1 MGRLSD
7 FDYTRPLFY
16 MVTLQAVEGAAPFS
30 GIARDASP
38 GKDSLGR
45 VRYLLAND
53 FTYAFARA
61 IKGFAAARAGLW
73 PIETFIVMPDHL
85 HILFHLREGG
95 PSLVAHV
102 EALVAAL
109 EKEYWRVLQNSGM
122 QNSDG
127 QRRPAIPL
135 PAVAHQ
141 SFASQSL
148 ASPAHQS
155 FANLANGFASRPP
168 VFRREWHDWIVKKEN
183 QLAAFTRY
191 IRENPKR
198 AWLRRRNR
206 RYFLQVGRVLFAG
219 REWFAYG
226 NKAILD
232 LPVIEPFRCSRKW
245 RPDGAEWEE
254 ALCRAGRTGPGG
266 AGIGTFMSP
275 CEKECGNAIY
285 RAGGSI
291 VVLSPEG
298 FGARW
303 HPPRNKE
310 ALCAKGRML
319 FLSLWEP
326 SAAKPDNATL
336 YRRCHEMGDIIVQNR
351 LQNTGLQNT
360 GLQNSDGQ
368 PFQAFQASPVSQSA
382 HQSFASP
389 AHRSFAGTFASQ

>member
-1 MGRLSD
+1 MGRLPD

-30 GIARDASP
+30 GIARDVSP

-61 IKGFAAARAGLW
+61 IKGFAASRQGLW

-109 EKEYWRVLQNSGM
+109 EGEYWRAIGM

-127 QRRPAIPL
+127 QPGRLGAL
-135 PAVAHQ
+135 GGFGMA
-141 SFASQSL
+141 
-148 ASPAHQS
+148 AHQS

-206 RYFLQVGRVLFAG
+206 RYFLQVGRVSFAG

-310 ALCAKGRML
+310 ALCAKRRML

-351 LQNTGLQNT
+351 LQNT